1 MTFLRQLTQKPWAA
15 AQARVDDLHVG
26 GEFPLPTAK
35 LGLRVFLGV
44 VTVLFLLLVVA
55 YADRMAFADWRSMPT
70 PWLLW
75 LSTAILIVSSVALH
89 WASVGASRGQI
100 DVVRSGLLIGGV
112 TAVGFL
118 ASQLLAW
125 QQLAALGYYSAANPS
140 VAFFYLL
147 TALHGL
153 HLLGG
158 LVAWGRTA
166 AKVRRGVDLEHVR
179 LSLELCATYWHFLLA
194 VWLVLFGLLLFT

>member
-1 MTFLRQLTQKPWAA
+1 MTFLHQLTQKPWVA
-15 AQARVDDLHVG
+15 AQARVDDLHLG
-26 GEFPLPTAK
+26 KAFPLATAK
-35 LGLRVFLGV
+35 IGLRVFLVV
-44 VTVLFLLLVVA
+44 VTVLFSLLVVA
-55 YADRMAFADWRSMPT
+55 YFGRMALADWRSLPM

-75 LSTAILIVSSVALH
+75 LSTAILIASSVALQ
-89 WASVGASRGQI
+89 WAAVGASRGQI
-100 DVVRSGLLIGGV
+100 DVVWSGLLTGGV

-125 QQLAALGYYSAANPS
+125 QQLADLGYYSAANPS
-140 VAFFYLL
+140 VAFFYLI

-166 AKVRRGVDLEHVR
+166 AKVRRGMALEHVR
-179 LSLELCATYWHFLLA
+179 LSLELCAVYWHFLLV

>member
-1 MTFLRQLTQKPWAA
+1 MTFLRQLAQKPWMT

-26 GEFPLPTAK
+26 GAFPLPTAK

-44 VTVLFLLLVVA
+44 VTVLFSLLVIA
-55 YADRMAFADWRSMPT
+55 YADRMAFPDWRPLPT

-89 WASVGASRGQI
+89 WASVGAGRGQI

-125 QQLAALGYYSAANPS
+125 QRLAALGYYSAANPA
-140 VAFFYLL
+140 VAFFYLI